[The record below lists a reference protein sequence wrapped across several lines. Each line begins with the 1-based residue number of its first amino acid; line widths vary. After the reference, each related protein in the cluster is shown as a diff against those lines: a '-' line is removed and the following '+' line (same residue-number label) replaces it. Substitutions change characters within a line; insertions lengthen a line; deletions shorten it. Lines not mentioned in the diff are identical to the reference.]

1 MVAGSQAWED
11 DWIQRRAPVPPVC
24 PPANRFP
31 KLRLSF
37 LICKVELTPPTY
49 LQGRMGK
56 CQAISIVPITQ
67 EVLIKRFLCVLM
79 KTVQKF
85 DSFFNSA

>member
-37 LICKVELTPPTY
+37 LICKVEPTPPTY
-49 LQGRMGK
+49 LQGATRQ

-67 EVLIKRFLCVLM
+67 EVLNKRFLCVLM
-79 KTVQKF
+79 KNGAKI
-85 DSFFNSA
+85 